1 MKRYAVL
8 LSAVALL
15 ACFCGKGEPALKLE
29 PLEWVEETS
38 HYVVTVEG
46 EVAGTSFTTVIPRT
60 HEDKPILEIAS
71 MTEVGS
77 ESGSTRDSSWLVVR
91 QEDLKPVHA
100 FRTVE
105 TEGGNL
111 WSETSYSDE
120 EAGVQAMTPVGAK
133 SIDLPLETRTFDNDE
148 VTTLLRVL
156 RLEEQ
161 EDVEM
166 EVVVG
171 LAGAVIPVTLTL
183 MGDEVITVPA
193 GVLETRRIQMGIAG
207 QFVDLW
213 YEQAGRRRLV
223 RYEAPGSEL
232 VMELTEKAVPDEA
245 GQPSELGTKPPRTG
259 R

>member
-8 LSAVALL
+8 LCSVSLL

-29 PLEWVEETS
+29 TLEWNEETS

-46 EVAGTSFTTVIPRT
+46 EVAGTSFTTIVPRT
-60 HEDKPILEIAS
+60 HEDRPILEIAS

-91 QEDLKPVHA
+91 REDLKPVHA
-100 FRTVE
+100 FRTVA

-120 EAGVQAMTPVGAK
+120 EAAVQAMTPVGAK
-133 SIDLPLETRTFDNDE
+133 SIELPLEKRTFDNDE
-148 VTTLLRVL
+148 VTTLLRAL
-156 RLEEQ
+156 QLDEE

-171 LAGAVIPVTLTL
+171 LAGAVIPVSLTL
-183 MGDEVITVPA
+183 MGNEVITVPA
-193 GVLETRRIQMGIAG
+193 GVFETRRIQMGIAG

-223 RYEAPGSEL
+223 RYEAPGSQL
-232 VMELTEKAVPDEA
+232 VMELTETPVPN
-245 GQPSELGTKPPRTG
+245 PSGEPSNAESKPPRTG